1 MKIPAASTKKLL
13 VLGVDGMDPRIT
25 KYLMDKGELPAIK
38 EYVKRGACR
47 EDLVMLGAVPTITPP
62 MWTTMATGA
71 YPATHGITCF
81 WNSDPV
87 DKSKLIYSLD
97 STMCKAE
104 AVWNATAE
112 AGLRTLVWH
121 WPGSSWP
128 PTSDSPNL
136 HVVDG
141 TQPGF
146 INFGVALRE
155 DEVLIIADKR
165 VDELKFIPSGGHAN
179 IGAGC
184 LISDVDV
191 KEASTGAEV
200 AKSSC
205 EDATA
210 SITNVMLEL
219 EDGEYSLELMPY
231 DAVNSPLKPAQGWAN
246 APEGALEFTVL
257 LSKGYLHR
265 PCLLLQDVEGNYY
278 VEMYKNKKDEKP
290 MVTLKNGELS
300 DPVVDDI
307 VKEDGERIKCFRPY
321 KFVYIN
327 EEGSSLNFWAGR
339 AFECDNDVVWHPKSL
354 YKDIIENVGYFMTA
368 SSLGGIVPFF
378 TGALMLPTW
387 ERYNDWQANSLNYLM
402 EEDRYDV
409 IFTHLHNVDGMG
421 HNIWPHC
428 EVNKHTKAEDVEQNR
443 EYMAEVYRQT
453 DRYLAKFLPWLD
465 KGWTIIITSDHG
477 LIVDSE
483 EEAVLM
489 GDPYGVNA
497 KIMNELGFTALKKD
511 ENGNNLKEID
521 WSHTKAIAVRTCH
534 IYLNLKGRDPY
545 GIVEPED
552 RYKVEEE
559 IIDAL
564 YNYRDPNSGRR
575 IIALALRNKDA
586 LLLGASGP
594 EFGDI
599 VYWLEEG
606 FHRVHGDSLSTHL
619 GVANTS
625 VSPIFIAAGEGIK
638 PGYTERVIRE
648 VDLAPTIAT
657 LLGVRMPAQ
666 CEGAPVY
673 QIIE

>member
-13 VLGVDGMDPRIT
+13 VLGVDGMDPHLT

-47 EDLVMLGAVPTITPP
+47 EDLVMLGALPTITPP

-146 INFGVALRE
+146 INFGVAVKE

-191 KEASTGAEV
+191 KEANSGAEI
-200 AKSSC
+200 AKGSC
-205 EDATA
+205 EDAAA

-219 EDGEYSLELMPY
+219 EDGEYSMELMPY

-265 PCLLLQDVEGNYY
+265 PCLLLKDAEGNYY
-278 VEMYKNKKDEKP
+278 VEMYKSKKDEKP
-290 MVTLKNGELS
+290 MLILKNGELS
-300 DPVVDDI
+300 DPIVDDI

-321 KFVYIN
+321 KFVYMN

-354 YKDIIENVGYFMTA
+354 YKDIIENVGYFMTG
-368 SSLGGIVPFF
+368 SILGGTVPFF
-378 TGALMLPTW
+378 TGALMIPTW

-428 EVNKHTKAEDVEQNR
+428 EANKHTKAEDVEQNR

-477 LIVDSE
+477 LIVDFE

-497 KIMNELGFTALKKD
+497 KIMNELGFTALKQD
-511 ENGNNLKEID
+511 ENGNDLKEIG
-521 WSHTKAIAVRTCH
+521 WSRTKAIAVRTCH
-534 IYLNLKGRDPY
+534 IYLNLKGRDPH

-552 RYKVEEE
+552 RYKLEEE

-564 YNYRDPNSGRR
+564 YNYRDPKSGRR

-619 GVANTS
+619 GIANTS

-648 VDLAPTIAT
+648 VDLAPTIAA